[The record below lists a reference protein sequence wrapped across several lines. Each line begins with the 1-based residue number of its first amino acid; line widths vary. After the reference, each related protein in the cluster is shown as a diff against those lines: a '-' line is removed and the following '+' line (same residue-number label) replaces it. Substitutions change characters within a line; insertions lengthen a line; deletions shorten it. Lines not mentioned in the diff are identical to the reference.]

1 MRNKLNSFCGS
12 IIPQLSYF
20 CNGIFTPSSLVYFL
34 SFAFAGCEWA
44 RDWSAVQRGGWCEGG
59 ELGVVLWRGMGDV
72 VGAGDW
78 YDRRVALADPE
89 REEMAEPLPQILLTH
104 PTPAPR

>member
-1 MRNKLNSFCGS
+1 M
-12 IIPQLSYF
+12 
-20 CNGIFTPSSLVYFL
+20 
-34 SFAFAGCEWA
+34 
-44 RDWSAVQRGGWCEGG
+44 GG
-59 ELGVVLWRGMGDV
+59 ELGVVLWIGLGEV

-78 YDRRVALADPE
+78 YDRRVALADTE